1 MSRKRSKRRKA
12 MKKTASNPMRK
23 VFVPVFLLL
32 GLFFLVSDSSA
43 KEKSNGALILV
54 QNIDG
59 QRIEGELL
67 AVKDT
72 NLVLLDSGNLCGITE
87 DIHGIRTIQILKK
100 SKFFKGLGY
109 GLLIGG
115 GSGALIGLLS
125 GSDQEGFLRFSAGEK
140 ALMGGIGFAIL
151 GAPIGGIWGAIEGID
166 ETISLEGRSPEEIK
180 RILNK
185 LSLLARFPVELPEN
199 LKSRYLKDQK
209 NNQEVAQKPVAAL
222 RQFTIHDS
230 LNQTKASSILAKFH
244 FSLLPRYFAPQA
256 IAQYKEFLKS
266 SGFGDT
272 EPAGTVPF
280 FGLEYPAVNY
290 PLEVRDP
297 IILCIFR
304 IEYSIRKK
312 IVLGF
317 ESSPLGSHEVHGY
330 RRIDLFVNEWGEQ
343 VYSDLFL
350 LGKYRG
356 AVYYFTAAWMPLPYA
371 YLKKSALKVGAGIGL
386 GSIHQSFETSDWEYT
401 KEMGE
406 KRDFSKISLG
416 LKAFCEYD
424 YYFSRT
430 GSLGIHFSY
439 EYLSLKVS
447 RFQLTGYYFNLD
459 ASNNLIH
466 DSVTIDFP
474 QQKLNFDG
482 FGAGLSFGLH
492 F

>member
-1 MSRKRSKRRKA
+1 
-12 MKKTASNPMRK
+12 MKKTASNPMMK
-23 VFVPVFLLL
+23 VFVPVFVLL
-32 GLFFLVSDSSA
+32 GLLFLVSDSSA

-72 NLVLLDSGNLCGITE
+72 SLILMDSGNLSGITE
-87 DIHGIRTIQILKK
+87 DIHDIRTIQILKK
-100 SKFFKGLGY
+100 SKLFKGLGY

-244 FSLLPRYFAPQA
+244 FSLLPGYFSSQG
-256 IAQYKEFLKS
+256 IAGYKKFLKT

-272 EPAGTVPF
+272 EPFWFIPF
-280 FGLEYPAVNY
+280 WSFRGPGVNY
-290 PLEVRDP
+290 PSEVRNP
-297 IILCIFR
+297 IIYLSSFR
-304 IEYSIRKK
+304 MEYSIRKK
-312 IVLGF
+312 IALGF
-317 ESSPLGSHEVHGY
+317 ESSPLGNHEVHGY
-330 RRIDLFVNEWGEQ
+330 RRIDLFVNGWGGQ
-343 VYSDLFL
+343 VYSDLYL
-350 LGKYRG
+350 LAKYKG
-356 AVYYFTAAWMPLPYA
+356 NVYYFTAAWMPLPDA
-371 YLKKSALKVGAGIGL
+371 YLKKSALKVGGGIGL
-386 GSIHQSFETSDWEYT
+386 SSTHLSFETSDLEYT

-406 KRDFSKISLG
+406 KKDFSKRSLG
-416 LKAFCEYD
+416 LKTFCEYD

-430 GSLGIHFSY
+430 WSLGIHFSY

-447 RFQLTGYYFNLD
+447 PFQLTGYYFNLD
-459 ASNNLIH
+459 ASNYLIH

-474 QQKLNFDG
+474 QQKLNFGG